1 MAIPEAMR
9 SKGTKW
15 RGKPGFEWVTHRT
28 GPLCTPAFAMTDQ
41 KSQGKQ
47 FSEVLLNLKG
57 VRGGSTATR
66 PSFMSLYMQLSRAE
80 RWEGLYVFRKPAQGD
95 FIEPRLQNNHHKDT

>member
-1 MAIPEAMR
+1 MR
-9 SKGTKW
+9 GKGTRS
-15 RGKPGFEWVTHRT
+15 RGKLGFEFVTYRT

-57 VRGGSTATR
+57 VHGSSTAVK
-66 PSFMSLYMQLSRAE
+66 PSFMSLYVQLSRAE
-80 RWEGLYVFRKPAQGD
+80 R
-95 FIEPRLQNNHHKDT
+95 